1 MTIKKY
7 YARSYDPK
15 STLTFRPGNYT
26 RRFSYGF
33 GVVVRD
39 LGEWRPGFHSE
50 FRYASREHSGLAW
63 GAFPGKMTKFQEMIT
78 FRKWTCPKFPDIVIF
93 PG

>member
-7 YARSYDPK
+7 YDRSYDPK
-15 STLTFRPGNYT
+15 LTLTFRAGNYI

-39 LGEWRPGFHSE
+39 LGECRPGFYSE
-50 FRYASREHSGLAW
+50 FRYASREHIGLAW
-63 GAFPGKMTKFQEMIT
+63 GAFPGKMTKFQEMHT
-78 FRKWTCPKFPDIVIF
+78 F
-93 PG
+93 